1 MPLRFTIRN
10 LLPATPLLQRI
21 FPHDSFGGSAMHF
34 MCSHRPYLFVV
45 ACTLIVS
52 ASVRGQEAVPDTTAA
67 DGHNQPDRVLVVR
80 VHAYDQ
86 GFTDAQGYV
95 KLVNVETKKI
105 LGILD
110 DNTKLAP
117 DDKPLEGQAVLANDD
132 NSNKARQW
140 RIEKDEDGVLKI
152 INRKSGQVLDLC
164 KSSNEEGGE
173 IIQWPEWQPKF
184 PNQRFEWVGDGN
196 ERRLMNQSSGL
207 VLDVDEGGKIVQAK
221 SNANHKK
228 QLWRVVKVTD

>member
-1 MPLRFTIRN
+1 
-10 LLPATPLLQRI
+10 
-21 FPHDSFGGSAMHF
+21 MHST
-34 MCSHRPYLFVV
+34 CSHRPFRFVV
-45 ACTLIVS
+45 AFTLFVS
-52 ASVRGQEAVPDTTAA
+52 TSVFGQEAASDNTAA

-110 DNTKLAP
+110 DNTKLSP

-164 KSSNEEGGE
+164 KSNEQEGGE

-184 PNQRFEWVGDGN
+184 PNQRFEWVGEGN
-196 ERRLMNQSSGL
+196 ERRLMNQSSGM
-207 VLDVDEGGKIVQAK
+207 VLDVDDDGRIVQAK

>member
-1 MPLRFTIRN
+1 
-10 LLPATPLLQRI
+10 
-21 FPHDSFGGSAMHF
+21 
-34 MCSHRPYLFVV
+34 
-45 ACTLIVS
+45 
-52 ASVRGQEAVPDTTAA
+52 
-67 DGHNQPDRVLVVR
+67 VVR
-80 VHAYDQ
+80 VHAYDE
-86 GFTDAQGYV
+86 GFKDAQGYV

-110 DNTKLAP
+110 DNTKLSP

-132 NSNKARQW
+132 DSNKARQW

-184 PNQRFEWVGDGN
+184 PNQRFEWVGEGN
-196 ERRLMNQSSGL
+196 ERRLMNQWSGM

-221 SNANHKK
+221 SNVNHKK
-228 QLWRVVKVTD
+228 QLWRVVKVSD